1 MRWRTTFL
9 ICMAA
14 VGLAT
19 LPAKAEPLARLTV
32 DAGDQPR
39 LDTPVSIALNN
50 LTLPSYHL
58 CLFEIKANQRLPVT
72 MQLELGKPPI
82 LHWILAGATA
92 AHEKRIFELSTGDN
106 ASAPPGLGA
115 IKTDTGIDLS
125 WGNTKVLHFQSAIMP
140 PPAGADPRY
149 ARSGFIHPLLSPS
162 GIVLTNIHPADHIH
176 HLGLWNPWTSTEFE
190 GRHVDFWNIKDG
202 TGTVR
207 FAKLLDKTSGSVY
220 AGFRAAQEHV
230 ALKTAGGPK
239 VAINEI
245 LDVRVWKVGGP
256 DKGYW
261 LVDYTTTQRCASSSP
276 LKLLAYRYGG
286 IGFRATPEWKEAN
299 SNYLTSEG
307 KTRKDG
313 HATRA
318 RWCAMYGTTSKGPA
332 GIEFMS
338 HPQNRQHPEPM
349 RIWPEGDIFFNFC
362 PIQSVP
368 WTLEPGNDYT
378 LRYRLYIYD
387 GTASRETFERFWQDF
402 GNPPQIK
409 LEKP

>member
-1 MRWRTTFL
+1 MP
-9 ICMAA
+9 
-14 VGLAT
+14 
-19 LPAKAEPLARLTV
+19 LPSQADILARLTV

-39 LDTPVSIALNN
+39 LDTPVSIPLND
-50 LTLPSYHL
+50 LTLPTNHL
-58 CLFEIKANQRLPVT
+58 CLFEIKANQRLPVP
-72 MQLELGKPPI
+72 MQLEIGKPPI

-92 AHEKRIFELSTGDN
+92 AHEKRTFELSTGDN
-106 ASAPPGLGA
+106 ASAPIIEA
-115 IKTDTGIDLS
+115 KQTDTGIDLT
-125 WGNTKVLHFQSAIMP
+125 WADAKVLHFQSAIMP

-176 HLGLWNPWTSTEFE
+176 HLGLWNPWTSTEFD

-207 FAKLLDKTSGSVY
+207 FAKLLDKTCGSVY

-230 ALKTAGGPK
+230 ALNTAGGPK
-239 VAINEI
+239 VTLNEI

-286 IGFRATPEWKEAN
+286 IGFRATAEWKEAN

-313 HATRA
+313 HGTRA
-318 RWCAMYGTTSKGPA
+318 RWCTMYGTTSKGPA

-362 PIQSVP
+362 PIQSAE
-368 WTLEPGNDYT
+368 WILEPGHDYT
-378 LRYRLYIYD
+378 LKYRLYIYD
-387 GTASRETFERFWQDF
+387 GTAPRETFERLWLDF

>member
-1 MRWRTTFL
+1 MWWRIAL
-9 ICMAA
+9 LLSMLVI
-14 VGLAT
+14 GLANQAHAQPN
-19 LPAKAEPLARLTV
+19 LLARLTV

-39 LDTPVSIALNN
+39 LDTPISIALDN
-50 LTLPSYHL
+50 LAISPDGLRL
-58 CLFEIKANQRLPVT
+58 LEVQGDQRLPVPA
-72 MQLELGKPPI
+72 QLEPGKPPI
-82 LHWILAGATA
+82 LHWILSGTTP
-92 AHEKRIFELSTGDN
+92 AHGQRVYELSASPVVAAPIVETRQTPTG
-106 ASAPPGLGA
+106 L
-115 IKTDTGIDLS
+115 DLH
-125 WGNTKVLHFQSAIMP
+125 WADAQVLHFQSAIMP

-149 ARSGFIHPLLSPS
+149 ARSGFIHPLRSPA
-162 GIVLTNIHPADHIH
+162 GAVLTNIHPADHIH

-207 FAKLLDKTSGSVY
+207 FAKLLDKTSGPVF
-220 AGFRAAQEHV
+220 AGFRVAQEHV
-230 ALKTAGGPK
+230 ALNTTAGPK
-239 VAINEI
+239 VALNEI
-245 LDVRVWKVGGP
+245 LDVRVWRVGGP

-286 IGFRATPEWKEAN
+286 IGFRATADWKESN

-318 RWCAMYGTTSKGPA
+318 RWCAMYGATSQGPA

-338 HPQNRQHPEPM
+338 HPKNRQHPEPM
-349 RIWPEGDIFFNFC
+349 RLWPEGDIFFNFC